1 MNPARF
7 DLTSDYMI
15 FFGVLFFVV
24 LAVAVALERYSPSR
38 KSRRKIRRNT
48 PEQAGDLID

>member
-7 DLTSDYMI
+7 DLTSDHMI
-15 FFGVLFFVV
+15 FFGVLFLIF

-38 KSRRKIRRNT
+38 QSRRKVRRHT
-48 PEQAGDLID
+48 REHTSDLID